1 MVCLKAKKKSDNKAQ
16 DPESE
21 IKLLEIMSNCNWE
34 IDRTNMLSKISHVIS
49 KGSVSTSIT
58 SQVICWGAYLLEFLP
73 KADKPAVIPPEL
85 KSKLPNEMFSIRI
98 KVTKN
103 TGKEEKV
110 DNSIKETVVV
120 EDGDEDDD
128 TKNLSEE
135 EKKKHNMKVQKKLIE
150 KIKFAERLRNLIIA
164 EEQKGVTQSKFSVSR
179 GGIEKALKK
188 YKTQL
193 WKAYTGTSNLSIQQL
208 KQALQAARSSAKTSV
223 SNATS
228 QSVLPSNT
236 VTSGNLLS
244 QSTATRLQSNQGF
257 TVVTSVAHS
266 VVHVP
271 NSFINLSNLQT
282 SESTVGPNIKTV
294 GNLVIHNALPAS
306 GHCTT
311 IGTFGQH
318 GLIENIE
325 NVNNVAGLNTSVS
338 QASRNIVNTSKTLQ
352 MAGVNTGTRM
362 SDVVFMPID
371 KAINPNML
379 PPGAKLALVQPALH
393 HDGSPIPFAVSQQ
406 SVGNGQLKIGPII
419 LPNSPQISGIPIQP
433 LLNPAMTS
441 STTNRPTLLQG
452 SRGANAS
459 VVSCLSGPRVAPNLQ
474 VPVNTIQSSGN
485 CVLVNGTSPNVTASF
500 PHPQCVVA
508 EAVPNS
514 ANVSTGSIFP
524 LKNISNIG
532 SEHQA
537 TNVPTASPS
546 IYPIKFANSASNK
559 TQPAVPPGEMIGL
572 PKVASLPVKVVQDG
586 NRMLLIPMSSTMSQ
600 GATNSTVAASSS
612 INFPVV
618 TQANKVPS
626 MGSQR
631 SNSPGFLAV
640 SVHNDISPTSNL
652 HEPIPAINFTVER
665 KNTDKVGKEPKQM
678 IQSEEKK
685 FQKLEPD
692 ISDKGVAQGKK
703 LKNVKGKTK
712 ELNGEASANSDN
724 INNCSDDNFDADSL
738 ASSTRSLSSLS
749 DILKAEGNEIDLKVD
764 HCAEKLEED
773 ILKETSNCVK
783 RGNRLKSDDIQ
794 DILDTAKNV
803 VREIAKELEQ
813 TDKTIKEVNAESGAE
828 TKEFNKTESESKADT
843 EYVILD
849 DTDEHSDQKELNKN
863 LSTKY
868 VAKEKLVNNKFQK
881 SLNLK
886 PDKTLD
892 LLDSI
897 DCEHEISKMDEHL
910 DNALDQKDKFDTL
923 KLQEDGDAISIEDS
937 EVRIV

>member
-16 DPESE
+16 DPASE

-49 KGSVSTSIT
+49 KGSVATSIS
-58 SQVICWGAYLLEFLP
+58 SQVICWGAYLMQFLP

-85 KSKLPNEMFSIRI
+85 KSKLPNKMFSIRI

-110 DNSIKETVVV
+110 DNTVKETVVV

-128 TKNLSEE
+128 TKNLSED

-228 QSVLPSNT
+228 QSVLPSST

-244 QSTATRLQSNQGF
+244 PSTVTRLQANQGF

-266 VVHVP
+266 VVP
-271 NSFINLSNLQT
+271 NSFINLTNLQT
-282 SESTVGPNIKTV
+282 PTSALGTNIKTV

-311 IGTFGQH
+311 IGTMGQH

-325 NVNNVAGLNTSVS
+325 NVNNVAGLKTSVS

-352 MAGVNTGTRM
+352 MSGVNPGTMM

-371 KAINPNML
+371 KNINPNML
-379 PPGAKLALVQPALH
+379 PPGAKLAVVQPAPH
-393 HDGSPIPFAVSQQ
+393 QDGSPIPFAVAQQ
-406 SVGNGQLKIGPII
+406 SVGNGQLRLNPI
-419 LPNSPQISGIPIQP
+419 LYPNSPQISGIPIQP
-433 LLNPAMTS
+433 LLTPAMTS
-441 STTNRPTLLQG
+441 STTNRPTLSQG

-459 VVSCLSGPRVAPNLQ
+459 VVSCLSGPQVAPHLQ
-474 VPVNTIQSSGN
+474 VPANTIQSAGN
-485 CVLVNGTSPNVTASF
+485 CVLVNGTSPSVTTSF
-500 PHPQCVVA
+500 PHSQCVVA
-508 EAVPNS
+508 ETVQNS
-514 ANVSTGSIFP
+514 GSASTGSIFP

-537 TNVPTASPS
+537 ASVPTASPS

-559 TQPAVPPGEMIGL
+559 TQPAVPPSEMIGL
-572 PKVASLPVKVVQDG
+572 PKVASLPMKVVQDG
-586 NRMLLIPMSSTMSQ
+586 SRMLLIPMSSSMSQ
-600 GATNSTVAASSS
+600 GVTNTTVAASSS
-612 INFPVV
+612 VNFPVV
-618 TQANKVPS
+618 TQASAVPS
-626 MGSQR
+626 MANQR
-631 SNSPGFLAV
+631 SNSPVFLAM
-640 SVHNDISPTSNL
+640 SVHNNISPASNL
-652 HEPIPAINFTVER
+652 HKPIPAINFTVKR
-665 KNTDKVGKEPKQM
+665 KNIDKVDKEPNQP
-678 IQSEEKK
+678 IQSEEKD
-685 FQKLEPD
+685 FQKFEPD

-703 LKNVKGKTK
+703 LNNLKGETK
-712 ELNGEASANSDN
+712 ELNGQSSANCDN
-724 INNCSDDNFDADSL
+724 ISNDSDDNFDADSL

-749 DILKAEGNEIDLKVD
+749 DILKTEGNAVELKVD
-764 HCAEKLEED
+764 HSAEKLEED
-773 ILKETSNCVK
+773 VFKESSKSVK
-783 RGNRLKSDDIQ
+783 RGKRLKSDDIQ

-813 TDKTIKEVNAESGAE
+813 TDETIKERNSESGAE
-828 TKEFNKTESESKADT
+828 TKEFDKIESESKTDT
-843 EYVILD
+843 EYVVLD
-849 DTDEHSDQKELNKN
+849 DTDEDSDQKEFNKN
-863 LSTKY
+863 LTTGY
-868 VAKEKLVNNKFQK
+868 GAKKKIKNNKHQK
-881 SLNLK
+881 SLNMK

-897 DCEHEISKMDEHL
+897 DCEHDITKMGEHL
-910 DNALDQKDKFDTL
+910 DNDLDQKDKLDTF
-923 KLQEDGDAISIEDS
+923 KLQDDGDAIRIEDS
-937 EVRIV
+937 EVRNV